1 MPLRLIKEMQQSGAT
16 ITGSHF
22 ATVPGTN
29 IEAIVFDADTNAN
42 QGGGQGNQQ
51 QGGGQQNQ
59 PVCGVICQRK
69 KRTKYAMVAGVV
81 ILGAVSAYFIFKKKQ

>member
-22 ATVPGTN
+22 ETVPGTKLQ
-29 IEAIVFDADTNAN
+29 AIVFDADTNAN
-42 QGGGQGNQQ
+42 QGNQGNNNQ

-59 PVCGVICQRK
+59 PICGVICQRK